1 VVILPQALCIGELL
15 IDFVSTT
22 TDTTLADCPG
32 FHKAPGGAP
41 ANVAVGLAKLGVS
54 SGFIGKVGDDPFGEF
69 LRKTLEDVSVDTT
82 YLLTGENVRTTL
94 AFVATRSDG
103 KKDIAFWRNPG
114 ADMLLEPEEIDPA
127 YITSAEVFHYGSISL
142 GKLPSR
148 EATMR
153 AIQIAR
159 KNGLLMSYD
168 PNLRLSL
175 WDSAEEAK
183 RRIWE
188 VMPHAQMVKCAEEEW
203 EFITDTKDFEE
214 GAAEIL
220 DKGPSLVVVTRGA
233 DGCYFDNGTARGEA
247 PSFKVEVADTLGAGD
262 GFVAGMLSKLMKC
275 PTLSGLKENELRD
288 IMTYA
293 NACGALTCTKVGVI
307 PALPTAGEVEGFL
320 TARG

>member
-1 VVILPQALCIGELL
+1 MPQALCIGELL

-22 TDTTLADCPG
+22 TDTTLADCLG
-32 FHKAPGGAP
+32 FYKAPGGAP

-69 LRKTLEDVSVDTT
+69 LRKTLDDAGVDTT
-82 YLLTGENVRTTL
+82 YLLTAKNVRTTL

-103 KKDIAFWRNPG
+103 KKDIAFWRHPG
-114 ADMLLEPEEIDPA
+114 ADMMLEPEEIDPA
-127 YITSAEVFHYGSISL
+127 YITSAQVFHYGSISL

-175 WDSAEEAK
+175 WDSAEEAR

-188 VMPHAQMVKCAEEEW
+188 VMPYAQVVKCAEEEW
-203 EFITDTKDFEE
+203 EFITGTKDFEE
-214 GAAEIL
+214 GAADIL

-233 DGCYFDNGTARGEA
+233 DGCYFDNGTARGEVPA
-247 PSFKVEVADTLGAGD
+247 FKVDVVDPLGAGD
-262 GFVAGMLSKLMKC
+262 GFVAGMLSQLMKC
-275 PTLSGLKENELRD
+275 PTLSGLKGNELHD

-293 NACGALTCTKVGVI
+293 SACGALTCTKVGVI
-307 PALPTAGEVEGFL
+307 PALPTREEVEEFL
-320 TARG
+320 AERG

>member
-1 VVILPQALCIGELL
+1 VFAVPRAICIGELL

-69 LRKTLEDVSVDTT
+69 LRKMLEAVNVDTT

-114 ADMLLEPEEIDPA
+114 ADMMLEPEEIDLA
-127 YITSAEVFHYGSISL
+127 YVTSAQVFHYGSISL
-142 GKLPSR
+142 SKLPSR

-153 AIQIAR
+153 AIQMAR

-175 WDSAEEAK
+175 WDSPEEAK

-188 VMPHAQMVKCAEEEW
+188 VMPYAQVVKCAEEEW
-203 EFITDTKDFEE
+203 KFITDTEDFEE

-220 DKGPSLVVVTRGA
+220 KKGPSLVVVTRGA
-233 DGCYFDNGTARGEA
+233 DGCYFDNGTARGEL
-247 PSFKVEVADTLGAGD
+247 PSFPVEVADTLGAGD
-262 GFVAGMLSKLMKC
+262 GFVAGMLSQSMKC
-275 PTLSGLKENELRD
+275 VSLSGLKETELRD
-288 IMTYA
+288 ILTYA
-293 NACGALTCTKVGVI
+293 SACGALTCTKVGVI
-307 PALPTAGEVEGFL
+307 PALPTAKEVERFL
-320 TARG
+320 TSKG

>member
-1 VVILPQALCIGELL
+1 LPQVLCIGELL

-22 TDTTLADCPG
+22 TDTTLVDCPG

-69 LRKTLEDVSVDTT
+69 LRKTLDGVGVDTT
-82 YLLTGENVRTTL
+82 YLLTGEDVRTTL

-114 ADMLLEPEEIDPA
+114 ADMMLEPEEIDPA
-127 YITSAEVFHYGSISL
+127 YITRAEVFHYGSISL

-148 EATMR
+148 EATLR

-175 WDSAEEAK
+175 WDSPEEAK

-188 VMPHAQMVKCAEEEW
+188 VMPYAQVVKCAEEEW
-203 EFITDTKDFEE
+203 KFITDTDDFEE

-220 DKGPSLVVVTRGA
+220 DKGASLVIVTRGA
-233 DGCYFDNGTARGEA
+233 DGCYFDNGAARGKL
-247 PSFKVEVADTLGAGD
+247 PSFKVAVADTLGAGD
-262 GFVAGMLSKLMKC
+262 GFVAGMLSQLMKC
-275 PTLSGLKENELRD
+275 VSLSGLKEHELRD
-288 IMTYA
+288 ILTYA
-293 NACGALTCTKVGVI
+293 SACGALTCTKVGVI
-307 PALPTAGEVEGFL
+307 PALPTAREVEEFL
-320 TARG
+320 KPVG